1 PLEWFSSWNRKR
13 FQFHNVSLGTNV
25 EYALHALAIDEKRGP
40 FRVSLWQY
48 PNHKSFEDVEQVWF
62 PGVHS
67 NVGGG
72 YENTG
77 LSDMALHWMLSRI
90 DTKQIGL
97 QMVRGW
103 KDAITSDPLGT
114 LNESRTAAYGWSWF
128 SPMIRVINQRRLRL
142 AGPARTCGLPRH

>member
-1 PLEWFSSWNRKR
+1 
-13 FQFHNVSLGTNV
+13 
-25 EYALHALAIDEKRGP
+25 IDEKRGP

-97 QMVRGW
+97 QMGRGW

-114 LNESRTAAYGWSWF
+114 LTESRPAAYGWSWF

-142 AGPARTCGLPRH
+142 AGRARTCGLPRHAIPLGEMVHWSALLRWRKSEESGASLPPYRP